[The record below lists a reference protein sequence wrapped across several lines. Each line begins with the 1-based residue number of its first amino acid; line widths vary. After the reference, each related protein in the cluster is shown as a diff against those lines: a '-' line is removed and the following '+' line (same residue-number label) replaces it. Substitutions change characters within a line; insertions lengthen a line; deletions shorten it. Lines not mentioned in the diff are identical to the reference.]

1 MKKRT
6 LIMLLCMT
14 LIMGVM
20 AGCST
25 TNKGTTSSGKGEVA
39 ILIPGA
45 THGWPVGVLYYA
57 NEKQKELEA
66 AGQKAVVYTADTAQA
81 QMEKIDDLMTRS
93 DIAGVMILPF
103 DNSVINAV
111 KKMEG
116 KVPFVMFDRILTGVQ
131 SDANVMGDN
140 YGIGYETARIFL
152 DKGLEK
158 TDKILEMPGDNS
170 SVPEMRSNG
179 FREGLK
185 EIGGW
190 TDADVN
196 DAIFK
201 TDFTGWSRDTS
212 KTLFEGFVGSKTQE
226 ELDAY
231 QYIFTHDDEIAIGIF
246 NAIKGGNLG
255 KNIDKVKVIGASAGC
270 QEMYNILKDK
280 TYDEDFYLC
289 SLTYAPKMVQDAI
302 DTLIKLLNK
311 EEVEKEIVIPVK
323 TVDSSNAAE
332 YLNPDSP
339 Y

>member
-1 MKKRT
+1 MKKKS
-6 LIMLLCMT
+6 LIMMLCIALVFGMLT
-14 LIMGVM
+14 
-20 AGCST
+20 GCGESSST
-25 TNKGTTSSGKGEVA
+25 DGEKGEIA

-57 NEKQKELEA
+57 NEKQKELEV

-81 QMEKIDDLMTRS
+81 QMEKIDDLMTRK

-103 DNSVINAV
+103 DNSVINSV

-116 KVPFVMFDRILTGVQ
+116 KVPFVMFDRILEGVK
-131 SDANVMGDN
+131 SNVNVMGDN
-140 YGIGYETARIFL
+140 YGIGYESARIFL
-152 DKGLEK
+152 DKGLQK

-179 FREGLK
+179 FRAGLK

-190 TDADVN
+190 TDDEIN
-196 DAIFK
+196 NAIFK
-201 TDFTGWSRDTS
+201 TDFTGWSRDNS

-226 ELDAY
+226 ELD
-231 QYIFTHDDEIAIGIF
+231 QYRFIFTHDDEIAIGIF

-255 KNIDKVKVIGASAGC
+255 KNIDNVEVIGASAGC
-270 QEMYNILKDK
+270 QEMYNILNDK
-280 TYDEDFYLC
+280 TYDNDFYLC

-302 DTLIKLLNK
+302 DTLVKVLNG
-311 EEVEKEIVIPVK
+311 EQVESEIVIPVQK
-323 TVDSSNAAE
+323 VDSTNAKD